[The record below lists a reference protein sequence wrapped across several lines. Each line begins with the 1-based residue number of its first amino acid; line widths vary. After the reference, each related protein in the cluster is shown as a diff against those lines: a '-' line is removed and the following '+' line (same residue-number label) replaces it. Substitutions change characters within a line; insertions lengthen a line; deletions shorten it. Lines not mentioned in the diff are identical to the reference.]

1 MAKSDNLRKAKENKD
16 DEFYT
21 YMSDIENELKYY
33 KDQFRDKIIFCN
45 CDDPYESN
53 FFKYFALNF
62 NALSIKKLI
71 CTCYDDSKII
81 GQQLSFLDLN
91 YDIGSNSNKAYKLVI
106 NEIKDYNKD
115 GAIDLIDIEEIVKNK
130 KNTLS
135 LLKGTGDYKSEEC
148 IELLKEADIVVTNPP
163 FSMWHDFVVTLDKYK
178 KLFLIIGRIDCI
190 NYVDVA
196 PLIINNK
203 IWRGYNT
210 VKSFKRPD
218 GSIKKFGNVC
228 WWTNLD
234 VSKRH
239 EKLILF
245 KKYSENEYPSYYNYD
260 GIDVERIDSIP
271 YNYYGKMGVP
281 VSFLE
286 KYNPEQFKVIGTG
299 TSVEKKYLH
308 KTVGDE
314 IHYIDK
320 KTNEVMYRFPYTVPE
335 RKLGNSLRI
344 SENGIPTT
352 SPYGRII
359 IQRIDI
365 EEVDKNGNKA
375 AWNNY

>member
-33 KDQFRDKIIFCN
+33 KSQFYGKTVLCN
-45 CDDPYESN
+45 CDDPFESN

-62 NALSIKKLI
+62 NALHLKKII
-71 CTCYDDSKII
+71 CTCYSESKII
-81 GQQLSFLDLN
+81 GKQLSLLDLN
-91 YDIGSNSNKAYKLVI
+91 YEVDLKNANKAYKLVI
-106 NEIKDYNKD
+106 NAINDYNND
-115 GAIDLIDIEEIVKNK
+115 GAIDLYDIEAIIKNK

-135 LLKGTGDYKSEEC
+135 LLKEDGDYKSNEC
-148 IELLKEADIVVTNPP
+148 IKLLKEADIVVTNPP

-178 KLFLIIGRIDCI
+178 KQFLIIGRIDCI

-196 PLIINNK
+196 PLIIGNK

-210 VKSFKRPD
+210 VKEFKRPD

-239 EKLILF
+239 EKLILY
-245 KKYSENEYPSYYNYD
+245 KKYSKDEYPNYYNYD
-260 GIDVERIDSIP
+260 GIDVDRVDNIP
-271 YNYYGKMGVP
+271 YDYYGKIGVP

-299 TSVEKKYLH
+299 TSVEKKYIH
-308 KTVGDE
+308 KTVGNE

-320 KTNEVMYRFPYTVPE
+320 KDNKVVYKFPYTVPE

-344 SENGIPTT
+344 SLNGKPGS

-359 IQRIDI
+359 IQRVDVEEENNENNI
-365 EEVDKNGNKA
+365 E
-375 AWNNY
+375 